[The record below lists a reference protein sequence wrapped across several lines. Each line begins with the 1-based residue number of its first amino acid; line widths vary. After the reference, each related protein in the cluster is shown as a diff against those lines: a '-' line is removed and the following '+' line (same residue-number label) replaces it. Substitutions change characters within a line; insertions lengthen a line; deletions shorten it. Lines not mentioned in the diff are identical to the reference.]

1 MLSLLSQIV
10 GIFFVMFRLLA
21 NVGENLNKLI
31 NMIVSISNK
40 TLKVKPAKEQ
50 MGRFFGKKGTPNR
63 IQFLTGN
70 YEIEDFEKIISSGYT
85 LSYQYKNDD
94 VMGDRKKNYIGTD
107 FIIIDIDGT
116 DLTMDE
122 VIERATYK
130 PSIIHTTFS
139 NLTERKNNKHCYHLI
154 YCLDETLYG
163 EENFNDAF
171 NYFSCGIE
179 DLIDQNARDCHRL
192 TFTSNSSLPN
202 YEYRLLGISY
212 SSLSI
217 SNLHRD
223 DSLDDK
229 SNVDVS
235 SVKKNNSSPIF
246 NSLDNMRV
254 KEKNLTE
261 LDNSFELD
269 EGFLKDLNS
278 MTRRKFI
285 DHYSSIYDYITF
297 TPPKIIEKTPEGIVY
312 ADYRSQ
318 QYFEIP
324 SLWRTNQDGSRER
337 QKIEV
342 GNRTTHLYIETN
354 LFILIKPDIS
364 KEHLVYEVVRDIFEN
379 YDNTDNQ
386 FSTRC
391 ILSLVENVWKNK
403 DSFNAHPIPRKFK
416 ILRFAEGISK
426 QVCVGMVRKYM
437 KDDSIGSL
445 LDLNLSVE
453 ENLFELRKMGVKV
466 KKKRLIQFIQDNH
479 LDEYV
484 WTEKQKREEKVRT
497 IVKNNPNASLRV
509 LSSLCKEHGIKVSRE
524 KIRKIKLDDL
534 ACSLQGK
541 QAGQIPTT

>member
-1 MLSLLSQIV
+1 MTL
-10 GIFFVMFRLLA
+10 
-21 NVGENLNKLI
+21 
-31 NMIVSISNK
+31 SISNK
-40 TLKVKPAKEQ
+40 TLKVKPAKER
-50 MGRFFGKKGTPNR
+50 MGFFFGKKGTPNR
-63 IQFLTGN
+63 IQFQTKN

-122 VIERATYK
+122 VIERATHK
-130 PSIIHTTFS
+130 PTIIHTTFS
-139 NLTERKNNKHCYHLI
+139 NLTERKNYKHCYHLI
-154 YCLDETLYG
+154 YCLDETLCG
-163 EENFNDAF
+163 EKNFNDAF

-192 TFTSNSSLPN
+192 TFTSNSNLPN
-202 YEYRLLGISY
+202 YEYRLLGKTY

-235 SVKKNNSSPIF
+235 TVKKNNSSPIF

-269 EGFLKDLNS
+269 KGFLKDLNS

-285 DHYSSIYDYITF
+285 DHYSSIYEYLTY
-297 TPPKIIEKTPEGIVY
+297 TPPIKIENTQGIEY
-312 ADYRSQ
+312 ADYTGQ
-318 QYFEIP
+318 EYYEIP

-364 KEHLVYEVVRDIFEN
+364 KEHLIYEAVRDIYEN
-379 YDNTDNQ
+379 YDNSDNQ
-386 FSTRC
+386 FSNRY
-391 ILSLVENVWKNK
+391 ILSLVENVWKTR
-403 DSFNAHPIPRKFK
+403 DSFISTPVPRKFK
-416 ILRFAEGISK
+416 ILKFAEGIPK

-445 LDLNLSVE
+445 LDFSLSVE
-453 ENLFELRKMGVKV
+453 ENLIEMRKLGVKI
-466 KKKRLIQFIQDNH
+466 KKKRLIQFIKDNH
-479 LDEYV
+479 LDDYV